1 LYINC
6 KKNKILSLWRITR
19 IINGIVMTMEKKS
32 AEKVQKLVKII
43 NKLKIENEDLK
54 QDINE
59 KNMLIDRLTKHNAE
73 LMAKLVKS

>member
-1 LYINC
+1 MF
-6 KKNKILSLWRITR
+6 SLWRITR

-32 AEKVQKLVKII
+32 AEKVQRLVKII

-59 KNMLIDRLTKHNAE
+59 KNMLIERLTKHNTE

>member
-1 LYINC
+1 
-6 KKNKILSLWRITR
+6 
-19 IINGIVMTMEKKS
+19 MTMEKKS
-32 AEKVQKLVKII
+32 AEKVQRLVKII

-59 KNMLIDRLTKHNAE
+59 KNMLIERLTKHNTE